1 MQNRIG
7 LSVAGFTELYN
18 QSAPCSVF
26 CNFKLTTE
34 KEICVLRIILL
45 TAEFL
50 HHFPCCKILTMAVCD
65 MSPCLRLFLLVTE
78 YPAHFPLSIILAEQR
93 EMQTVNRLKAWL
105 APHRW
110 CQNVKVKTVKIKF
123 PRWFWTFVF
132 SEDQIFCDQIA
143 LYVLGDARCTYRRRM
158 ATYR

>member
-7 LSVAGFTELYN
+7 LSVAGLTELYN

-26 CNFKLTTE
+26 CNSKLTTE

-50 HHFPCCKILTMAVCD
+50 PHFPCCKILTMAMCD

-78 YPAHFPLSIILAEQR
+78 YPAHFPPSIILAEQR
-93 EMQTVNRLKAWL
+93 EMQTVNRLKA
-105 APHRW
+105 
-110 CQNVKVKTVKIKF
+110 
-123 PRWFWTFVF
+123 
-132 SEDQIFCDQIA
+132 
-143 LYVLGDARCTYRRRM
+143 
-158 ATYR
+158 

>member
-7 LSVAGFTELYN
+7 LSVAGLTELYN

-26 CNFKLTTE
+26 CNSKLTTE

-50 HHFPCCKILTMAVCD
+50 PHFPCCKILTMAMCD
-65 MSPCLRLFLLVTE
+65 MSPCLRLFLRVTE
-78 YPAHFPLSIILAEQR
+78 YPAHFPPSIILAEQR

-105 APHRW
+105 APHRR
-110 CQNVKVKTVKIKF
+110 CQNVKVITVKIKF

-132 SEDQIFCDQIA
+132 SKELSNRLIC
-143 LYVLGDARCTYRRRM
+143 VGRCTNGYLSL
-158 ATYR
+158 AQSQF